1 MLFPPPGD
9 LPNPGIKPAFPV
21 SLSLQVDSSPAEP
34 LGKSLHIYMESRKMV
49 LVNLFAGQEQS
60 AHVESRLV
68 DIGSEEE
75 GAERAERAALPY
87 IHHYVLRCETELAGS
102 CCLAQEAQLSAT
114 C

>member
-1 MLFPPPGD
+1 M
-9 LPNPGIKPAFPV
+9 FPV

-49 LVNLFAGQEQS
+49 LVNLFAGQEQR
-60 AHVESRLV
+60 ADVETSLV
-68 DIGSEEE
+68 DMRSEEE
-75 GAERAERAALPY
+75 SAERAERAERAALPY